1 MTASRTALSLMLLSC
16 ASDEMVSPL
25 AGADDDGGAA
35 GADEAGADAA
45 AGAAAAGVDAGV
57 DDVVAAD
64 EGAAV
69 DAVRGGGVVG
79 VPTHEDVSPASVL
92 RSCQPPSAA
101 RGSTRAGVVV
111 VVVVVVV
118 SADRLLRALVGH
130 TSALLPAS
138 RRRGRVADALQ

>member
-25 AGADDDGGAA
+25 AGADDDAGAA
-35 GADEAGADAA
+35 AADAAGADAA

-57 DDVVAAD
+57 D
-64 EGAAV
+64 GV

-79 VPTHEDVSPASVL
+79 VPLHSDLSPASVL
-92 RSCQPPSAA
+92 GSCQPPSVARASTRAGVVVVVVEAPSAA

-111 VVVVVVV
+111 VV
-118 SADRLLRALVGH
+118 
-130 TSALLPAS
+130 
-138 RRRGRVADALQ
+138 